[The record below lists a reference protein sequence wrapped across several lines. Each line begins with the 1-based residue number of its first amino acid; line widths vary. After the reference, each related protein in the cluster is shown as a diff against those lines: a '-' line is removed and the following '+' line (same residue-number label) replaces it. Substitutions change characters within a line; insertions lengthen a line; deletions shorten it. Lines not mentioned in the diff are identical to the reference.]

1 MADNPKKLACD
12 ANSFVEESHQTLV
25 RTLLFMG
32 MIEPGVDAIEQ
43 SLITE
48 ERLTS
53 VNIFV
58 DQGPP
63 GLITTCP
70 LLAES
75 WDTHANLN

>member
-1 MADNPKKLACD
+1 MADNPKKLTCD

-25 RTLLFMG
+25 CALLFVG

-48 ERLTS
+48 ERLIP

-58 DQGPP
+58 DQGPS
-63 GLITTCP
+63 GLISTRP

>member
-1 MADNPKKLACD
+1 MTDNPKKLTCD

-25 RTLLFMG
+25 CALLFVG

-48 ERLTS
+48 KWLTS
-53 VNIFV
+53 VNILA
-58 DQGPP
+58 DQGSP
-63 GLITTCP
+63 GLISTCP